1 MNSLEVF
8 LDDIF
13 VGTLSVEDEKYIFS
27 YDRDYDNFAISPHIL
42 PHKKVHQRQLRT
54 F

>member
-13 VGTLSVEDEKYIFS
+13 VGALNVDDEKYIFS

-42 PHKKVHQRQLRT
+42 PHKKRQGSP
-54 F
+54 